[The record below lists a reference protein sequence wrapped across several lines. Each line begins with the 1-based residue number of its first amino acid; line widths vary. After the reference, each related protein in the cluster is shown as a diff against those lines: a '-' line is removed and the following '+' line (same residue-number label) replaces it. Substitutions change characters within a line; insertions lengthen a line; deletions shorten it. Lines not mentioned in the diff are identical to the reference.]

1 MSTPTMRVCQVG
13 HNEDFAAVLVT
24 DQKLSTLDVQF
35 ACEELADARVKIV
48 TDSRRATE
56 YIRVTS

>member
-1 MSTPTMRVCQVG
+1 MRVCQVTS
-13 HNEDFAAVLVT
+13 NEDFAAVLVT
-24 DQKLSTLDVQF
+24 DPKLATLDVQF

-48 TDSRRATE
+48 TDSRLATE